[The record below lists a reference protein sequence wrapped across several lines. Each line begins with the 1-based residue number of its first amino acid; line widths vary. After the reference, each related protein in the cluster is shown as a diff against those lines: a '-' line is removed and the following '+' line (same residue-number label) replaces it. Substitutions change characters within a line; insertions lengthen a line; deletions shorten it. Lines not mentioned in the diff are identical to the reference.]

1 MTFNLFGEMTWSPF
15 ILDVV
20 FHLKSIFSPFLN
32 ERKLIKNGIS
42 IRNIEEGRNVSMY
55 KTNIQ
60 CNPVGV
66 FHCPMIVSMRPV
78 PKERVQDA
86 IEITKTFTETHG
98 EPIHTGNPEEIGIK
112 DLSIVDFGESVTI
125 KENEVPCCNRKVN

>member
-1 MTFNLFGEMTWSPF
+1 LVTFYIGCS
-15 ILDVV
+15 
-20 FHLKSIFSPFLN
+20 FSFEKYFVLNIN

-60 CNPVGV
+60 CKPVGV
-66 FHCPMIVSMRPV
+66 FNCPMIVSMRPV

-98 EPIHTGNPEEIGIK
+98 EPIHTGNPEEIGIN

-125 KENEVPCCNRKVN
+125 KENEVPCCNLIHD